1 MPRKYL
7 SILVILCLMI
17 GMVSAL
23 SISADSPLVQGQ
35 QWSFEADLSSLEN
48 GQEASFYIGS
58 EEIYVVAKTSD
69 KYFKIDASPKVLLYS
84 SYLGEDSGQL
94 TLVVSRM
101 SEGTYTLKVES
112 DDDSDEVEI
121 DFYQLANMNDFERLK
136 TDFENLKVSLENLE
150 KENKDKDEEISNLL
164 SQISIL
170 SNENSSLNAS
180 LDSLNSKLKL
190 LEQQGKTSE
199 EIVSELKEDLN
210 ILIVERE
217 EARKNLLTGMFAFG
231 SENSGFLIG
240 IIALIA
246 LIVVGVF
253 IKSRTSSIYDVPI
266 LNKGNVVPFED
277 DVSEKKVKRDSPIKG
292 LLNKIYKSDG
302 RTEVK
307 EASPKKKWAVE
318 SYSPSEKKQESKS
331 FELGDLI
338 KKN

>member
-69 KYFKIDASPKVLLYS
+69 KYFEIDASSKVLNPS
-84 SYLGEDSGQL
+84 LGKDSGQL
-94 TLVVSRM
+94 ALVVSGM

-164 SQISIL
+164 SQISTL
-170 SNENSSLNAS
+170 SNENSSLNTS
-180 LDSLNSKLKL
+180 LESLVSKLRLLEQEGKSKEEILTEVKDDLKL
-190 LEQQGKTSE
+190 LLT
-199 EIVSELKEDLN
+199 
-210 ILIVERE
+210 ERE
-217 EARKNLLTGMFAFG
+217 AARNTPIAGMFAFG

-253 IKSRTSSIYDVPI
+253 IKSRTSSIYEMPI
-266 LNKGNVVPFED
+266 LNKGNELPFED
-277 DVSEKKVKRDSPIKG
+277 EVLEKKVKRDSPIKG

-318 SYSPSEKKQESKS
+318 SYSPKETRNEEKA

-338 KKN
+338 KKNK